1 MTIKYSDRDII
12 KYQISKI
19 KNQEKEIA
27 ELKTI
32 VEYQM
37 KAKEIHLDTIHEQK
51 NIIERQEILIDKMKR
66 CENCKYDYP
75 GTGEDF
81 DDICHRCEYGS
92 EWELYN
98 E

>member
-37 KAKEIHLDTIHEQK
+37 KAKEIHLDTINEQK
-51 NIIERQEILIDKMKR
+51 NTIERQELMIDKMK
-66 CENCKYDYP
+66 CCNNCKYDYS
-75 GTGEDF
+75 GTGENF
-81 DDICHRCEYGS
+81 DKICERCENYS